1 MGKVRKF
8 KAQQPKA
15 EEATFNKNQVAAI
28 IGELMANSSDDL
40 RTRLSRG
47 ISGGYD
53 DADTLHNIFADFGYP
68 EDLDFSHFW
77 NMYRRFGIAKNIIEL
92 SPDTCWMDAPKVN
105 GSEKFNN
112 DLQALIKDQK
122 LWVRMKGL
130 DNRQR
135 VGRYAGMF
143 MRVRDGLAPNEPIQ
157 EGSLTGLGSLVQM
170 IPLYESQIE
179 VVDTNDDVMS
189 DDYDQPTMYQFVGS
203 AEGSRKDTG
212 ASFEIHPSRLVIAS
226 EGADDG
232 SIYGIPALEG
242 CYNSLMDLRKIMGA
256 GGEGFYKN
264 ASKDVI
270 FELDKDANAAML
282 GPLLK
287 DFSAEYDEWAANR
300 MRRSLMAPGM
310 KANTLDSNLAN
321 PKEYFFNSLYDIAAC
336 TKIAATIIIGQQT
349 GRLASSEDSKAF
361 MLMMKSRQE
370 NFLNEVIRNVI
381 DWLIKFGILPFSEYE
396 IEWPDLLAPGDEA
409 RLLNAK
415 EMATINETQ
424 FRSGQGVVFE
434 PEEIKAAAGFD
445 VEDDLPVPDET
456 IPPEYEKENI

>member
-1 MGKVRKF
+1 MGKVRKS

-15 EEATFNKNQVAAI
+15 NEATFSRNQVTSI

-53 DADTLHNIFADFGYP
+53 NADTMHNIFNDFGYP
-68 EDLDFSHFW
+68 EDLDFSNYW

-92 SPDTCWMDAPKVN
+92 SPDACWMDAPTVE
-105 GSEKFNN
+105 GSEKFNS
-112 DLQALIKDQK
+112 DLAELVKSQN

-143 MRVRDGLAPNEPIQ
+143 MRVRDGLAPNEPIE

-179 VVDTNDDVMS
+179 VVDTNDNVM
-189 DDYDQPTMYQFVGS
+189 DDDFDQPTMYQFVGS
-203 AEGSRKDTG
+203 AEGSRSETG
-212 ASFEIHPSRLVIAS
+212 ASFQIHPSRLVIAS

-282 GPLLK
+282 GPLLSQFQ
-287 DFSAEYDEWAANR
+287 DEYDDWAANR

-310 KANTLDSNLAN
+310 SAKTLDANLAN
-321 PKEYFFNSLYDIAAC
+321 PKEFFFNSLYDIAAC

-349 GRLASSEDSKAF
+349 GRLASSEDSKSF

-370 NFLNEVIRNVI
+370 NFLTELTGNVI
-381 DWLIKFGILPFSEYE
+381 DWCIKFGILPFSEYE
-396 IEWPDLLAPGDEA
+396 ITWDDLLAPSDED

-434 PEEIKAAAGFD
+434 PEEIKAAVEFD
-445 VEDDLPVPDET
+445 GEDDLPVPDET
-456 IPPEYEKENI
+456 IPPEIDNI